1 MMKRCTKCDL
11 LKNEENFNTYQR
23 FGKKYVRGYCRLCE
37 RNIKKQYK
45 DKIKRLLSCDDDNIY
60 GGKFDDYC
68 ELPNHY
74 INEEQRLAVFRIMK
88 LLNYSFNKSTG
99 VWYKLPFKLPDGTFT
114 NLKSDGRKSL
124 KKTVSII
131 HTNRLPELY
140 KMADNNS
147 TIKEMAVHF
156 NTHKATIE
164 KYLHQRKKKNE
175 SKN

>member
-11 LKNEENFNTYQR
+11 LKNEENFNCYFR
-23 FGKKYVRGYCRLCE
+23 FEKKYVRGYCRLCE
-37 RNIKKQYK
+37 RTIKKEYK
-45 DKIKRLLSCDDDNIY
+45 EKIKNLLTSSDNVY
-60 GGKFDDYC
+60 GGSFDDYC

-74 INEEQRLAVFRIMK
+74 SNEEQRLAVFRIMK
-88 LLNYSFNKSTG
+88 LLNYTFNKSTG
-99 VWYKLPFKLPDGTFT
+99 VWFKLPFKLPDGTFT
-114 NLKSDGRKSL
+114 NLKSDGRKGL

-131 HTNRLPELY
+131 HTNKISELY
-140 KMADNNS
+140 AMQDDNK
-147 TIKEMAVHF
+147 TIKEMAIHF